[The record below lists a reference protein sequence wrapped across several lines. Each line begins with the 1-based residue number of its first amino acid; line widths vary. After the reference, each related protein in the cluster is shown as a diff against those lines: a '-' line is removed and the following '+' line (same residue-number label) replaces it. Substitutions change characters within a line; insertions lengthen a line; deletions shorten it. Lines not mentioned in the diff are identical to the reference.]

1 MSAYKQIEVHT
12 NRSTPEDGNLSKQ
25 SGSWLA
31 YHIEYSIRALISQ
44 RIQADF
50 DEPTI
55 TVQTNSMYTIEDWYE
70 LTLLTGSADL
80 EPASSS
86 KNDIAYERILALEQH
101 LKDTN

>member
-1 MSAYKQIEVHT
+1 
-12 NRSTPEDGNLSKQ
+12 
-25 SGSWLA
+25 
-31 YHIEYSIRALISQ
+31 
-44 RIQADF
+44 
-50 DEPTI
+50 
-55 TVQTNSMYTIEDWYE
+55 MYTIEDWYE